1 MPLPNILRKQTPVL
15 VSLLLRRSIK
25 PYVLIAGSGRRTFAN
40 SFYKRNS
47 APTDSPPVP
56 NLPESES
63 EPLPLLSD
71 VTSAF
76 DETPLDETPPKEAA
90 GERGDDAS
98 SRDTNTGTGLRKVFI
113 DHRPRRSIFRPVLS
127 GRLPTIRRRN
137 YVLGEPPT
145 EQERRVG
152 GFTLRRIRSESAAK
166 VSRVYR
172 IPVSMVEENVDP
184 TRAKL
189 EGLLLRIEGAIR
201 CNVYIS
207 PEYMVEEWNFWKYE
221 DKRIVKGESPLT
233 RDLGIEMTKLTAKE
247 MHTYWLAQ
255 KGLGGQPTP
264 ELEFVQGLV
273 RRTRRLYMRDSTV
286 LKDTIELS
294 RYSRNVKRIIESPED
309 EGIHFE
315 TWRGPSCVLSRMD
328 ALTEVTNMGQKVI
341 FQIEKYIDYLSGRGA
356 NDRGG
361 TPGQTRDCA
370 NFMLRNALLCSDRND
385 SNIKTFLN
393 TPKDQEIVE
402 YSALKRTYHLPR
414 YQVLSKISQSVGS
427 LLGLA
432 DMGIKLI
439 LRQKWNQTELAFE
452 AYEKLLDRINR
463 NTESFTNAPIGGS
476 DEDLIPFYGK
486 DRYTTQRYTRVQA
499 ASRIIQQH
507 QKAIFLAKERL
518 GVSPLKRPMRP
529 TIRRVGLQTPPTH
542 PFSASKFIYFGG
554 ARRYSTI
561 APQPSGSMPGVPMG
575 PPQISRTKTSSIRER
590 FEAMETLQ
598 RNVLNGIGLNPVMKD
613 LSVEVVP
620 SVDSTDDTLGHN
632 WEGVGDMS
640 DFLEASAA
648 KPLEIGDLSE
658 VR

>member
-25 PYVLIAGSGRRTFAN
+25 PYVLIAGPGRRTFAN

-47 APTDSPPVP
+47 TPTDSPPVP

-76 DETPLDETPPKEAA
+76 DETPPDETPPKEAA

-98 SRDTNTGTGLRKVFI
+98 SRDMNTGLRKVFI
-113 DHRPRRSIFRPVLS
+113 DHRPRVSIFRPVLS

-137 YVLGEPPT
+137 YVLGEPPA

-152 GFTLRRIRSESAAK
+152 GFTLRRIKFESVAK
-166 VSRVYR
+166 VSRVHR

-207 PEYMVEEWNFWKYE
+207 PECMVEEWNFWKYE

-247 MHTYWLAQ
+247 MHNYWLAQ

-264 ELEFVQGLV
+264 ELELVQGLV
-273 RRTRRLYMRDSTV
+273 RKTQRLYMRDSTV

-309 EGIHFE
+309 EGVHFE
-315 TWRGPSCVLSRMD
+315 TWRGPNCVLSRVD

-356 NDRGG
+356 NDKSGA
-361 TPGQTRDCA
+361 PGQTRDFA

-385 SNIKTFLN
+385 TNIKIFLN

-402 YSALKRTYHLPR
+402 YSALSRTHHLPR
-414 YQVLSKISQSVGS
+414 LQVLSKISQSIGS

-432 DMGIKLI
+432 DMGIKHL
-439 LRQKWNQTELAFE
+439 LKQKWSQTELAFE
-452 AYEKLLDRINR
+452 AYEKLLDRIHK
-463 NTESFTNAPIGGS
+463 NTESLTNAPIGES
-476 DEDLIPFYGK
+476 DEGLGVPFYGK
-486 DRYTTQRYTRVQA
+486 DRYTTRRYTRVEA
-499 ASRIIQQH
+499 ASRIVQQQ
-507 QKAIFLAKERL
+507 QKAVSLAMERL
-518 GVSPLKRPMRP
+518 RVSPLKRPI
-529 TIRRVGLQTPPTH
+529 IRRVGLQTPPTH
-542 PFSASKFIYFGG
+542 PFPASRFIYFGG
-554 ARRYSTI
+554 ARRYSTM
-561 APQPSGSMPGVPMG
+561 APQPSRSMPGVPMG
-575 PPQISRTKTSSIRER
+575 PPQISKTSTIPIRER

-598 RNVLNGIGLNPVMKD
+598 RNALNGIGLNPVMKD